1 MHIVSTLNVVEKKLI
16 APHLAFAQ
24 IFQLKDGQYG
34 LHKNIVN
41 FPTSLDLVQSTLP
54 RFVTL

>member
-1 MHIVSTLNVVEKKLI
+1 
-16 APHLAFAQ
+16 
-24 IFQLKDGQYG
+24 

-54 RFVTL
+54 RFVTLWLCKRKIRI